1 VVYLV
6 LTRAGFEQV
15 RTGLQ
20 PADVVWTGRGVLPSR
35 ESDSLREQG
44 VDLRIFGNDI
54 DLADS
59 AAVAGWTYTVA
70 EHHPSQPIWVER
82 LDDVVAEGRRKQR
95 RSPRRWFYPTLL
107 AILVVLLVF
116 LGAYLAPYF
125 SQLAAWASGHH

>member
-15 RTGLQ
+15 RTGLK
-20 PADVVWTGRGVLPSR
+20 ASDVVWTGRRVLPPK
-35 ESDSLREQG
+35 EADALREQG
-44 VDLRIFGNDI
+44 VDLKLFANDI

-82 LDDVVAEGRRKQR
+82 LDDVVAEGRRKER
-95 RSPRRWFYPTLL
+95 RSPQRWIYPFLL
-107 AILVVLLVF
+107 AVLVLLLVF

-125 SQLAAWASGHH
+125 SQLAAWASRLP